1 MIALGCDSSGMEF
14 IKRFCLYLDNV
25 GIEFKIFTQ
34 GSKKGE
40 DYNDAALAVANSVA
54 SKECELGVLVCG
66 TGIGM
71 SIMANKVKGIRA
83 AVCNDT
89 FSAEMT
95 RRHNDANILCLG
107 ARVLGEELAL
117 KILIEFLKH
126 DFDDKT
132 NPEGRHYRRVHK
144 ILKQEENF

>member
-1 MIALGCDSSGMEF
+1 MIALGCDSAGVNF
-14 IKRFCLYLDNV
+14 IKKF
-25 GIEFKIFTQ
+25 IEYFKENDIEYTVFDQ
-34 GSKKGE
+34 GSGAGE

-54 SKECELGVLVCG
+54 SEQSDLGVLVCG

-107 ARVLGEELAL
+107 ARVLGDELAL
-117 KILIEFLKH
+117 KILIEFFKY
-126 DFDDKT
+126 DFDDRD
-132 NPEGRHYRRVHK
+132 NVQGRHYRRVNK
-144 ILKQEENF
+144 ILEQEKNF